1 MTNHVKIQDAFWEPR
16 LQINSHQALL
26 HQWRQLEKTGCIE
39 NFRLAAGEAEGIR
52 MGYFYAD
59 SDAYK
64 WLEAA
69 ARSYAGY
76 PSAEIKGL
84 MDAFIVLIQHAQMG
98 DGYIYTYNQLNFP
111 GQRWVNLQIE
121 HELYCMG
128 HLIEAGVSHYEST
141 GEDTLLN
148 TVTKT
153 ADLLVKVF
161 SDRGPEDTPGHEEVE
176 IALIR
181 LYNITSDER
190 YLNLAESFLERRGR
204 IKPFL
209 PYIYAQKRRFDQRA
223 NLVKEQYA
231 AYLAQHPE
239 HAEKF
244 QLPPENV
251 SINPPS
257 IKARYDLETATGK
270 YFQQH
275 KPIREQIVP
284 EGHAVRFAYL
294 ETAIAMLYR
303 EHGDE
308 SLLEASRRAWEHMVT
323 RRMYVSGGIGSLP
336 LTEGFGR
343 DYELDPK
350 YAYAET
356 CAALGSI
363 FWNWQMALISGE
375 ARYSDLIE
383 WQLYNAALVGIGQ
396 DGTSYLYNN
405 PLSSAS
411 GLTRQPWFRCA
422 CCPSNVSRTWAN
434 LGRYI
439 ASTDENTLWL
449 HQYIGSQI
457 NELPL
462 LEGTRV
468 NINSELP
475 WNGKVT
481 LSIDPHTPGTFILM
495 LRIPSWSDGAKI
507 WFKERQQETAELQ
520 IKVKNTL
527 EKPPIPNTASGY
539 DPRESQFM
547 PLEREWLPGDTLI
560 LEFEMPIVVR
570 RTHPKVQATRGKG
583 AVTRGPILYCLESI
597 DNPDIDIFSTKVDE
611 KSIRVDFSPELFGG
625 INILRGQ
632 TTDGRPL
639 IFIPYYLWANRGV
652 SQMTVYFNLP

>member
-84 MDAFIVLIQHAQMG
+84 MDAFIVLIQHAQME

-257 IKARYDLETATGK
+257 IKARYDLETATGEIQK
-270 YFQQH
+270 DYG
-275 KPIREQIVP
+275 I
-284 EGHAVRFAYL
+284 EG
-294 ETAIAMLYR
+294 
-303 EHGDE
+303 
-308 SLLEASRRAWEHMVT
+308 
-323 RRMYVSGGIGSLP
+323 
-336 LTEGFGR
+336 
-343 DYELDPK
+343 
-350 YAYAET
+350 
-356 CAALGSI
+356 
-363 FWNWQMALISGE
+363 
-375 ARYSDLIE
+375 
-383 WQLYNAALVGIGQ
+383 VGTI
-396 DGTSYLYNN
+396 
-405 PLSSAS
+405 
-411 GLTRQPWFRCA
+411 
-422 CCPSNVSRTWAN
+422 
-434 LGRYI
+434 
-439 ASTDENTLWL
+439 
-449 HQYIGSQI
+449 
-457 NELPL
+457 
-462 LEGTRV
+462 
-468 NINSELP
+468 
-475 WNGKVT
+475 
-481 LSIDPHTPGTFILM
+481 TPT
-495 LRIPSWSDGAKI
+495 
-507 WFKERQQETAELQ
+507 QLQ
-520 IKVKNTL
+520 IANDVFRVENLDYAKMIV
-527 EKPPIPNTASGY
+527 E
-539 DPRESQFM
+539 RFESEGVFTID
-547 PLEREWLPGDTLI
+547 G
-560 LEFEMPIVVR
+560 
-570 RTHPKVQATRGKG
+570 
-583 AVTRGPILYCLESI
+583 LY
-597 DNPDIDIFSTKVDE
+597 VDE
-611 KSIRVDFSPELFGG
+611 PIYK
-625 INILRGQ
+625 NYK
-632 TTDGRPL
+632 L
-639 IFIPYYLWANRGV
+639 IYENSL
-652 SQMTVYFNLP
+652 